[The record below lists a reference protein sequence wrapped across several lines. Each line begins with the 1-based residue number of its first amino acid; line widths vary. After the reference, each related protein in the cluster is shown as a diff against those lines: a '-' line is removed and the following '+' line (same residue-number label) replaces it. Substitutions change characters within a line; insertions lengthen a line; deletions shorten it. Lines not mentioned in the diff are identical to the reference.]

1 MSEQCIKVKAPRWAW
16 ILGTGFG
23 SGCLRPAP
31 GTWGSLAALLAWA
44 GYTFLAIT
52 PFCTWSMQHLQHP
65 HVWWYRQLMELAFL
79 VPIVVIA
86 VLGTRACTHIIQETG
101 IEDPGFAVVDEW
113 LGMWVTL
120 WPIRWDLALSGG
132 ALLGPG
138 RLRYILMLALPFV
151 IFRILDIAKPWPVYQ
166 IQDLPEGQGVMAD
179 DLIAG
184 LYGIPLVMLLA
195 PMLMRLFS

>member
-1 MSEQCIKVKAPRWAW
+1 MSEPTVKAPRWAW

-23 SGCLRPAP
+23 SGLLRPAP
-31 GTWGSLAALLAWA
+31 GTWGSLAALLAWEA
-44 GYTFLAIT
+44 YTFLIAT
-52 PFCTWSMQHLQHP
+52 PFCNWCKLHSTHP
-65 HVWWYRQLMELAFL
+65 RIWLFGQGMELIFL

-86 VLGTRACTHIIQETG
+86 ILGTHACTHLIRETG
-101 IEDPGFAVVDEW
+101 IKDPGFAVVDEW

-120 WPIRWDLALSGG
+120 WPLRWVLAEHGG
-132 ALLGPG
+132 DLLGPA
-138 RLRYILMLALPFV
+138 RLRYLLLLAVPFV

-184 LYGIPLVMLLA
+184 LYGIPLVMLLV
-195 PMLMRLFS
+195 PVLMHLLN